1 MVSQRDLFQGIVRIH
16 ADICKSLMY
25 QSKTI
30 TEIFNAS
37 IENKAIIVKKNLST
51 AAVECHNIDHD
62 VT

>member
-1 MVSQRDLFQGIVRIH
+1 MLTF
-16 ADICKSLMY
+16 ANLMY
-25 QSKTI
+25 QSAKTI

-51 AAVECHNIDHD
+51 TAVECHNIDHD

>member
-1 MVSQRDLFQGIVRIH
+1 
-16 ADICKSLMY
+16 MY
-25 QSKTI
+25 QSAKTI

-51 AAVECHNIDHD
+51 TAVECHNIDHD